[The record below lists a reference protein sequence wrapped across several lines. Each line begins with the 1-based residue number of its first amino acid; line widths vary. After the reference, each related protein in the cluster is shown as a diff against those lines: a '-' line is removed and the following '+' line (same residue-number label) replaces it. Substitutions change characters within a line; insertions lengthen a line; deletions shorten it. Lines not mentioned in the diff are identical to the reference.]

1 MISVSERQDRRDLP
15 AGFHLALSLA
25 ISPLVSG
32 WEYTLKRYAEVER
45 EVWLYVFVRLIASA
59 TRRNHACRHR
69 YEGRGL
75 LVVAIALAE
84 HACIRLIGS
93 GVTVTGIHLVR
104 VRRYL
109 IARQGDGLSTRGLA
123 EIVGR

>member
-15 AGFHLALSLA
+15 AGFHLALSPA

-75 LVVAIALAE
+75 LVVAIAA
-84 HACIRLIGS
+84 
-93 GVTVTGIHLVR
+93 
-104 VRRYL
+104 
-109 IARQGDGLSTRGLA
+109 
-123 EIVGR
+123 